1 MSDDNKVIPLF
12 PGKPNAI
19 ELFSD
24 ATNIEVEELSDED
37 IEALAEI
44 QEDGELAGIASML
57 TASVSNQLASAGY
70 DINDA
75 PQDFCFAMEALLSM
89 LMRFRGRD
97 HTLQTMADNL
107 IYIENEE
114 MLIYQFIQ
122 PKITLKDNNADS

>member
-1 MSDDNKVIPLF
+1 MSDDKVVPLF

-24 ATNIEVEELSDED
+24 TTNIEVEELTEDEF
-37 IEALAEI
+37 EALAEI

-70 DINDA
+70 DINEA

-89 LMRFRGRD
+89 LMRLRKRD
-97 HTLQTMADNL
+97 HILQTMADNL
-107 IYIENEE
+107 IYIEDEE